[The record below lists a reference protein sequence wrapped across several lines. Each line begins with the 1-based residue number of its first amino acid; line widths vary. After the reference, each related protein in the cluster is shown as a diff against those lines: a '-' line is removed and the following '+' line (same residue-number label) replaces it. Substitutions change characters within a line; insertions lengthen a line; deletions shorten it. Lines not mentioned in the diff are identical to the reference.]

1 MNRKF
6 SFHVENRVAGLLART
21 GILETPHGK
30 IETPA
35 FIFCATKGLLKGI
48 TAQQLR
54 ACKSQ
59 VILSNTYHLEIFP
72 GNEKIGRMGGL
83 QKMTGWNGPM
93 LTDSGGY
100 QIFAMGHGSVSS
112 EIKGK
117 KNKWNPTLSKIN
129 EEGAT
134 FRNYLDNSRK
144 KLTPE
149 SSIQIQKNLGADLI
163 LVLDECTPF
172 NVSKDYTRKSMERS
186 HRWALRSIQEFQRL
200 EIQDQALYGI
210 IQGGT
215 YPDLRDLS
223 IAFNNYQEEF
233 FGIAIGGSLGS
244 DKQTM
249 YRTIEYMMPKIRED
263 KPIHLLGIGGVADIF
278 HGIRWGIDTFD
289 CVHPTRLARHGSAL
303 VKAKYWLEDDKSK
316 PKESIDLNRSRFKE
330 DMRVIDSECLCETCR
345 GGYTRSYLNYLLKLN
360 EPLAATLLSLHNIY
374 FMNDLM
380 ECIRESIRNNKID
393 EEESKWLVDELKY
406 QNRKSMNI
414 ASD

>member
-1 MNRKF
+1 MNSDF
-6 SFHVENRVAGLLART
+6 SFHIEKNLSGSLART
-21 GILETPHGK
+21 GVLQTPHGK

-35 FIFCATKGLLKGI
+35 FIFCATKGLLKGV

-54 ACKSQ
+54 ECKSQ

-72 GNEKIGRMGGL
+72 GNEKINRMGGL
-83 QKMTGWNGPM
+83 QKLTGWNGPM

-100 QIFAMGHGSVSS
+100 QIFAMGHGSVSR

-117 KNKWNPTLSKIN
+117 RNQWNPTLSKIN
-129 EEGAT
+129 EEGAI
-134 FRNYLDNSRK
+134 FRSYFDNSRK

-149 SSIQIQKNLGADLI
+149 FSIQIQRNLRADLI

-172 NVSKDYTRKSMERS
+172 NVSKEYTRESMERS
-186 HRWALRSIQEFQRL
+186 HRWALRSIQEYQRL
-200 EIQDQALYGI
+200 QLTDQALYGI

-215 YPDLRDLS
+215 YPDLREQS
-223 IAFNNYQEEF
+223 IDFNNNQEQF

-249 YRTIEYMMPKIRED
+249 YRTIEFMMPRIRKD
-263 KPIHLLGIGGVADIF
+263 KPVHLLGIGGIADIF

-303 VKAKYWLEDDKSK
+303 VKAKYWLEEDDSK

-330 DMRVIDSECLCETCR
+330 DMKVIDSECFCETCKC
-345 GGYTRSYLNYLLKLN
+345 GYTRSYLNYLFRLK
-360 EPLAATLLSLHNIY
+360 EPLGATLLSLHNIY

-380 ECIRESIRNNKID
+380 ESIRESIRNNTVD

-414 ASD
+414 ACD